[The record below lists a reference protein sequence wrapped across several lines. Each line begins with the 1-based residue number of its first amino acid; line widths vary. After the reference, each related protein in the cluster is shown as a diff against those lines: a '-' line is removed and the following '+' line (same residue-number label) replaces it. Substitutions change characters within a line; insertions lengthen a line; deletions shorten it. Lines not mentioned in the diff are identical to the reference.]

1 MSLRVRLAIGF
12 AAVALATAAAVAVAA
27 PIIVG
32 RGFAQLQQ
40 AEATATPV
48 TGSGAGA
55 QGRGMGAQGSA
66 GGAGPMAGMHA
77 SQVQA
82 ETETTLV
89 VVAILAA
96 LVASALGAAAAGW
109 LTRPLARLE
118 SAARGV
124 AGGDLSQRSGLAA
137 RHDEF
142 GSLGRTFDGMADE
155 LERADAVRR
164 RLFADVAHELKT
176 PLAVIEATSSAV
188 LDGVYTADPEHL
200 RTIRDQSRLM
210 ARIVDELR
218 TISLAEAGQL
228 ALTRSP
234 VDVRALLR
242 DVAHDFEARATSTTV
257 RLSAATG
264 DPLTASVDRDRLRQA
279 LAAIVDNA
287 LRFAPHGSEVLL
299 EARREPDGS
308 VRLAVR
314 DTGPG
319 IPPGDLPHVFER
331 FYQADDARDRTTA
344 TSGLGLSIVRA
355 IARAHG
361 GAAGA
366 ANLPDGGAEVWVS
379 VPA

>member
-1 MSLRVRLAIGF
+1 
-12 AAVALATAAAVAVAA
+12 
-27 PIIVG
+27 
-32 RGFAQLQQ
+32 
-40 AEATATPV
+40 
-48 TGSGAGA
+48 
-55 QGRGMGAQGSA
+55 
-66 GGAGPMAGMHA
+66 
-77 SQVQA
+77 
-82 ETETTLV
+82 
-89 VVAILAA
+89 
-96 LVASALGAAAAGW
+96 
-109 LTRPLARLE
+109 
-118 SAARGV
+118 
-124 AGGDLSQRSGLAA
+124 
-137 RHDEF
+137 
-142 GSLGRTFDGMADE
+142 
-155 LERADAVRR
+155 
-164 RLFADVAHELKT
+164 
-176 PLAVIEATSSAV
+176 
-188 LDGVYTADPEHL
+188 
-200 RTIRDQSRLM
+200 
-210 ARIVDELR
+210 VDELR

-242 DVAHDFEARATSTTV
+242 DVAHDFEARATSTSV